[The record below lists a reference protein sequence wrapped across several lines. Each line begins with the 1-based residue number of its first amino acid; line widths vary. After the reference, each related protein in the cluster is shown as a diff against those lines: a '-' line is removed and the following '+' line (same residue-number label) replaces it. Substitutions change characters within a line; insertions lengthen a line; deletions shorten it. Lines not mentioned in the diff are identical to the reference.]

1 MIIEMSKGNH
11 KAGRRLLVVG
21 ESLGIGGTE
30 THLIRLLQPLAAR
43 GWDTTVYCI
52 TERGRRA
59 DQLEAAGIRVVG
71 LPQPEGAPAPW
82 RRNPGTIALAAN
94 RLFWLLRQ
102 WRPQIVHFYLPG
114 PYLVGAPLAIAAG
127 TPIKVMSR
135 RSLSRYRQRR
145 PLLSRIEPALHGHM
159 DAVIGN
165 SRAVVSELQSE
176 GIDSAK
182 ISLIYNGIETSTP
195 LPGRE
200 EARRRLGLD
209 PDALVGLVVAN
220 LISYKGHTDLID
232 GLGQVSGSLPAGWRV
247 LCAGRDQGLRSK
259 LERLVVARGIGENVQ
274 FLGEHTDV
282 PTLLAAA
289 DFGVLS
295 SWEEGF
301 SNVILESMAA
311 RLPMIVTDVGGNPEA
326 VLDGETGLIVP
337 PHDPAALGQ
346 AILRLAHDAGLRDR
360 LGGAADKRV
369 KQEFSIDR
377 CVDSHHALY
386 EELLARRR

>member
-1 MIIEMSKGNH
+1 MERRPISFGCC
-11 KAGRRLLVVG
+11 RRLQR
-21 ESLGIGGTE
+21 E
-30 THLIRLLQPLAAR
+30 
-43 GWDTTVYCI
+43 
-52 TERGRRA
+52 
-59 DQLEAAGIRVVG
+59 AGIRPSIV
-71 LPQPEGAPAPW
+71 LPIGGVAQTSSRQRAFEWLDCRSLKGRPGFCGAIL
-82 RRNPGTIALAAN
+82 RTIALAAN

-114 PYLVGAPLAIAAG
+114 PYLVGAPLAVATG

-145 PLLSRIEPALHGHM
+145 PLLSRIEPALHRHM

-165 SRAVVSELQSE
+165 SRAVVSELHSE

-182 ISLIYNGIETSTP
+182 ISLIYNGIETSAV
-195 LPGRE
+195 LLGRE

-209 PDALVGLVVAN
+209 PNALVGVVVAN
-220 LISYKGHTDLID
+220 VISYKGHTDLIE

-259 LERLVVARGIGENVQ
+259 LERLVAARGIRENVQ

-346 AILRLAHDAGLRDR
+346 AILRLAHDAVLRDR
-360 LGGAADKRV
+360 LGGAGKKRV
-369 KQEFSIDR
+369 KQEFSIER